1 MMRDIQKKV
10 RMYSIWCILI
20 TVCYEFLNSF
30 KPLGP
35 IIMSIGFIICAILV
49 YTLISKK
56 LKRERDKLT
65 KRLNLKVS
73 TISKDWDGYVLEQK
87 NFSIKN
93 GWKWMRSKNKKKMKI
108 EMKDILCNDL
118 ESIVKW
124 LRNDKCVKLYTIT
137 HEDMK
142 KLLEK
147 RSGWKIELV
156 PIHKEKRICY
166 LKWKLLSFRTMG
178 KLNLPRPKN
187 YYKYEIRLK
196 KPS

>member
-10 RMYSIWCILI
+10 RMYCIWCVLI
-20 TVCYEFLNSF
+20 TVFYEFLNGYKVSG
-30 KPLGP
+30 L
-35 IIMSIGFIICAILV
+35 IIMLIGFIICAILV
-49 YTLISKK
+49 DTEISKK
-56 LKRERDKLT
+56 LKTERDKLT
-65 KRLNLKVS
+65 KRLKLELS
-73 TISKDWDGYVLEQK
+73 TIVKDWDEYLLEQK

-93 GWKWMRSKNKKKMKI
+93 GWKWMRSKNKKKLKI
-108 EMKDILCNDL
+108 EMKDNLCHDL

-124 LRNDKCVKLYTIT
+124 LRSDKCVKLYTIT

-156 PIHKEKRICY
+156 PINNEKICY
-166 LKWKLLSFRTMG
+166 LKWKFLTFRTIG

-196 KPS
+196 KHS